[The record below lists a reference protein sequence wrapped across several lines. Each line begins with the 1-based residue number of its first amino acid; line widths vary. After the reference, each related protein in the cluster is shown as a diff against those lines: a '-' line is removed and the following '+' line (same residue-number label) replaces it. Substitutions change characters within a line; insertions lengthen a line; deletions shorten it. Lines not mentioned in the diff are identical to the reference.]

1 MNLLNL
7 QLSALLVLDPL
18 SVILPFLWIF
28 RLEWR
33 YDAHRIAGILFG
45 YLFIICG
52 LFLFFLRLLPGFSR
66 HGLIWSLLLMA
77 FSLSLC
83 LLLTKV
89 KIQAAAYTLFLFKN
103 VSTPLPC
110 CPAFSPF

>member
-33 YDAHRIAGILFG
+33 YDAHRIAGILFRISV
-45 YLFIICG
+45 YHLWAVS
-52 LFLFFLRLLPGFSR
+52 FSC
-66 HGLIWSLLLMA
+66 A
-77 FSLSLC
+77 CF
-83 LLLTKV
+83 
-89 KIQAAAYTLFLFKN
+89 
-103 VSTPLPC
+103 
-110 CPAFSPF
+110 PAFPDTA

>member
-33 YDAHRIAGILFG
+33 YDAHRIAGILSDICLSSVGCFFFPAPASR
-45 YLFIICG
+45 LFQTRPDLVSASYGIFTVFMPPSYKGKNTGSC
-52 LFLFFLRLLPGFSR
+52 LYALP
-66 HGLIWSLLLMA
+66 L
-77 FSLSLC
+77 
-83 LLLTKV
+83 
-89 KIQAAAYTLFLFKN
+89 
-103 VSTPLPC
+103 
-110 CPAFSPF
+110 

>member
-45 YLFIICG
+45 YLLSSVGC
-52 LFLFFLRLLPGFSR
+52 FFFSC
-66 HGLIWSLLLMA
+66 A
-77 FSLSLC
+77 CF
-83 LLLTKV
+83 
-89 KIQAAAYTLFLFKN
+89 
-103 VSTPLPC
+103 
-110 CPAFSPF
+110 PAFPDTA

>member
-52 LFLFFLRLLPGFSR
+52 LFQTRPDLASASYGIFTVFMPPSYKGKNTGSCLYALP
-66 HGLIWSLLLMA
+66 L
-77 FSLSLC
+77 
-83 LLLTKV
+83 
-89 KIQAAAYTLFLFKN
+89 
-103 VSTPLPC
+103 
-110 CPAFSPF
+110 